1 MRTLPATHT
10 FAVCLMQGG
19 IFRQRPCFSKIPS
32 LRWWQHG
39 GMMADLWQL
48 TRGASLIGPGIVR
61 FKVWAP
67 CVREIAVD
75 FIERPAQPVPMHQSE
90 DGCFEAIVEGIRPG
104 ARYRY
109 LLDGTRGR
117 PDPVSRSQPD
127 GVHGPSA
134 VVDPGSFSWT
144 DQAWRG
150 LPLEDF
156 IIYELHVG
164 TFTAEGTFDAII
176 PTLSYLKETVG
187 ITAIELMPVAQFPGH
202 RNWGYDGVHLFAPQ
216 SSYGGPNGL
225 KRLVNA
231 CHTAKLAV
239 ILDVVYNH
247 LGPEGNYLGE
257 FGPYFTDRYRTPWG
271 AAINYDGP
279 ESDEV
284 RRYVVNNA
292 LYWVTEYHIDALRL
306 DAIHGIFDYGATHIL
321 KDIASAV
328 HAQAAVLDRRIEVIA
343 ESDLND
349 TRVID
354 APARGGYGLD
364 GQWNDDFHH
373 ALRVALTGEGRGYY
387 QDFDGL
393 KDLAAAVRDGFVYR
407 GQHSAYRRR
416 RHGNSSAHCRP
427 SQFVVFAQN
436 HDQIGNRA
444 IGDRLST
451 QLPFDA
457 LKVAHALV
465 LLLPNVPLLFMGEEY
480 GETAPFQYFI
490 EHGDPALIE
499 AVRQGRRKEFA
510 HFGWK
515 PDEIPDPQDPA
526 TFERSKPN
534 RDRLNDLQQGLL
546 RWTGELIRL
555 RQSLPVFGAGD
566 KVHLHH
572 EVFAFEKE
580 GLLIVHRWS
589 SRELAAMLVC
599 GFNKQ
604 PVSCVLTTPAGK
616 WQRRLDSGSAQFGG
630 TGEGALPSQLVIESR
645 GLSLMLPPYAAGV
658 YVSLGSH

>member
-1 MRTLPATHT
+1 
-10 FAVCLMQGG
+10 
-19 IFRQRPCFSKIPS
+19 
-32 LRWWQHG
+32 
-39 GMMADLWQL
+39 MMTDLWQL
-48 TRGASLIGPGIVR
+48 TRGATLIGPGIVR

-67 CVREIAVD
+67 YVREIAVD
-75 FIERPAQPVPMHQSE
+75 FIERPGQLVPMHQSE
-90 DGCFEAIVEGIRPG
+90 DGCYEATVEGIRPG
-104 ARYRY
+104 SRYRY
-109 LLDGTRGR
+109 LLDGSRGR
-117 PDPVSRSQPD
+117 PDPVSRFQPD

-134 VVDPGSFSWT
+134 VVDPASFGWT

-150 LPLEDF
+150 LRLEDF

-176 PTLSYLKETVG
+176 PTLSYLKETIG

-202 RNWGYDGVHLFAPQ
+202 RNWGYDGVHPFAPQ
-216 SSYGGPNGL
+216 SSYGGPDGL

-231 CHTAKLAV
+231 CHAAKLAV

-271 AAINYDGP
+271 AAINYDGS

-328 HAQAAVLDRRIEVIA
+328 HAQATALDRRIEIIA

-354 APARGGYGLD
+354 ATARGGYGLD

-373 ALRVALTGEGRGYY
+373 ALRVTLTGKGKGYY
-387 QDFDGL
+387 QDFHGL
-393 KDLAAAVRDGFVYR
+393 KDLATAVRDGFVYS

-416 RHGNSSAHCRP
+416 RHGNSSTHCAP

-444 IGDRLST
+444 TGDRLST
-451 QLPFDA
+451 QLPFAA
-457 LKVAHALV
+457 LKVVQALV
-465 LLLPNVPLLFMGEEY
+465 LLSPNIPLLFMGDEY

-490 EHGDPALIE
+490 EHGDHDLIK
-499 AVRQGRRKEFA
+499 AVRQGRQQEFS

-515 PDEIPDPQDPA
+515 PEEIPDPQAEA
-526 TFERSKPN
+526 TFERCKLH
-534 RDRLNDLQQGLL
+534 REKMDDRQAALL
-546 RWTGELIRL
+546 RWTSALIQL
-555 RQSLPVFGAGD
+555 RKTVPILGAGD
-566 KVHLHH
+566 GSTAHH
-572 EVFAFEKE
+572 SVWEDEKE
-580 GLLIVHRWS
+580 KVLVMHRWS
-589 SRELAAMLVC
+589 SLGDQALLIFGFKKTSVTCSLA
-599 GFNKQ
+599 
-604 PVSCVLTTPAGK
+604 SPAGV
-616 WQRRLDSGSAQFGG
+616 WQRRLDAGAVEFGG
-630 TGEGALPSQLVIESR
+630 SEKGMLPSRLVVQPQ
-645 GLSLMLPPYAAGV
+645 GNSLTLPAYTAAV
-658 YVSLGSH
+658 YVLSG